1 MFSNKARWLVG
12 FLLLIVAMLAITLKV
27 YEIAAL
33 SFLFVGLVI
42 WGYFKEGPIIL
53 AAKQFKNKDY
63 EAAKNLLLSI
73 AKPQYLSK
81 KRKPY
86 YEYLL
91 GCIAVHQM
99 DYQTAEKHLEK
110 AAFSGLKVQDLGTAI
125 MHLAN
130 INLRNKQKDKG
141 LLWIAEAKKIPLPA
155 RQQSILKNL
164 EKELHQIK

>member
-33 SFLFVGLVI
+33 SFLFIGLVI

-53 AAKQFKNKDY
+53 AAKQFRNKDY

-73 AKPQYLSK
+73 TNPQYLSE

-99 DYQTAEKHLEK
+99 DYQTAEQHLEK
-110 AAFSGLKVQDLGTAI
+110 AAFSGLKVQDLGTTI